1 MKYFHAS
8 TVIRRCRNKILELK
22 SGGGEWISGHS
33 SIRDELMAFFSSLYT
48 TDHPT
53 IPQDLDNLV
62 AEVITT
68 DENALL
74 IRVPDG

>member
-1 MKYFHAS
+1 M
-8 TVIRRCRNKILELK
+8 ELK
-22 SGGGEWISGHS
+22 SGGGEWIFGHS
-33 SIRDELMAFFSSLYT
+33 SIGDELMVFFSSFYT

-62 AEVITT
+62 AEVITA

-74 IRVPDG
+74 IRVSDG